1 MREAFVHEASIELER
16 GADERAP
23 GAAVT
28 VGLCGHWQHE
38 GPCRWPHHSSVERS
52 GQMLVIRVV
61 FVADPADEQDVRQ
74 RIDRALRLGT
84 LDGPTGT
91 SRWAPLHTG
100 SSVLRP
106 DEEALGEKLS
116 TA

>member
-1 MREAFVHEASIELER
+1 
-16 GADERAP
+16 
-23 GAAVT
+23 
-28 VGLCGHWQHE
+28 
-38 GPCRWPHHSSVERS
+38 
-52 GQMLVIRVV
+52 MLVIRVV

-91 SRWAPLHTG
+91 SRWASVRAG

-106 DEEALGEKLS
+106 DEETLGAKLAS
-116 TA
+116 M